1 MSSLAVLAFAYLLLI
16 LETGL
21 STLISL
27 EGLAPNLMLPIAIF
41 LGVSAEVH
49 ILRGAL
55 TSFVLGY
62 LLDLF
67 CGTGMGLQT
76 LVLTATFMAARGAG
90 LRLLPQGRAMQVI
103 VCFMIALAFGA
114 TVFALRA
121 IFEQSSDTDDF
132 TQGAGTTLAS
142 LLKSSAATALL
153 CPIVF
158 MATARVEAFG
168 GFKREKR
175 TLSH

>member
-1 MSSLAVLAFAYLLLI
+1 MSSLALIAFAYLLLI

-21 STLISL
+21 STLVPL
-27 EGLAPNLMLPIAIF
+27 YGLAPNLMLPIAIF

-62 LLDLF
+62 LLDSF
-67 CGTGMGLQT
+67 CGAGMGLQT
-76 LVLTATFMAARGAG
+76 FVLTATFMVARGAG
-90 LRLLPQGRAMQVI
+90 LRLLPQGPAIQVMLCFVMAMT
-103 VCFMIALAFGA
+103 FGA
-114 TVFALRA
+114 AVMALRA
-121 IFEQSSDTDDF
+121 IFEQSADEDF
-132 TQGAGTTLAS
+132 IKGAGVALGS

-153 CPIVF
+153 SPVVF
-158 MATARVEAFG
+158 ALTARVEAFG

>member
-1 MSSLAVLAFAYLLLI
+1 MSSLAVIAFAYLLLI

-21 STLISL
+21 STLVPL
-27 EGLAPNLMLPIAIF
+27 YGLAPNLMLPIAIF

-62 LLDLF
+62 LLDSF
-67 CGTGMGLQT
+67 CGTGMGPQT
-76 LVLTATFMAARGAG
+76 LVLTATFMVARGAG

-103 VCFMIALAFGA
+103 ICFMMALTFGA

-121 IFEQSSDTDDF
+121 IFEQSTDTDDF
-132 TQGAGTTLAS
+132 AQGAGTTFGS
-142 LLKSSAATALL
+142 LIKSAAATALL
-153 CPIVF
+153 SPVVF
-158 MATARVEAFG
+158 VAIARVEAFG
-168 GFKREKR
+168 GFKRERR

>member
-1 MSSLAVLAFAYLLLI
+1 MSSLAVIAVAYLLLI
-16 LETGL
+16 VETGL
-21 STLISL
+21 STLVPL
-27 EGLAPNLMLPIAIF
+27 YGFTPNLMLPIAIF
-41 LGVSAEVH
+41 LGVSGEVH

-62 LLDLF
+62 LLDSF
-67 CGTGMGLQT
+67 CGMGTGVQT
-76 LVLTATFMAARGAG
+76 LVLTATFMVARGAG
-90 LRLLPQGRAMQVI
+90 LRLLPQGRAMQV
-103 VCFMIALAFGA
+103 VLCFMMALTFGA

-121 IFEQSSDTDDF
+121 IFEQSADVDF
-132 TQGAGTTLAS
+132 TEGAGTTLGS

-153 CPIVF
+153 SPVVF
-158 MATARVEAFG
+158 VATARVEAFG

>member
-1 MSSLAVLAFAYLLLI
+1 MSSLTLIVFAYLLLV
-16 LETGL
+16 LEASL
-21 STLISL
+21 ATLVPL
-27 EGLAPNLMLPIAIF
+27 YGVAPNLMLPIAIF

-62 LLDLF
+62 LLDSF

-76 LVLTATFMAARGAG
+76 LVLTASFMVARGAG
-90 LRLLPQGRAMQVI
+90 LRLLPQGPVIQVML
-103 VCFMIALAFGA
+103 CFIMALTFGA
-114 TVFALRA
+114 TVLALRA
-121 IFEQSSDTDDF
+121 IFEQSAGDDF
-132 TQGAGTTLAS
+132 IEDAGTAVGS

-153 CPIVF
+153 SPVVF
-158 MATARVEAFG
+158 ALTARLEAFG